1 MAPVSLDSTTSYP
14 SPTAFYEPDPGP
26 VAYTYSDVVPS
37 SVPSVLYQS
46 AGPAPPDTGLHQ
58 FTVYM
63 VILAA
68 VFLLCAGYII
78 GNYYIDKWRAE
89 NMGDDEEKASTGAAF
104 RPPAIAIPPRSATF
118 SRSDRLPHHQQRPLY
133 VSQADM
139 LSGNGRGF
147 FG

>member
-1 MAPVSLDSTTSYP
+1 MRVFLFGIGLRSSTCLWLT
-14 SPTAFYEPDPGP
+14 
-26 VAYTYSDVVPS
+26 
-37 SVPSVLYQS
+37 S

-58 FTVYM
+58 FAVYM

-78 GNYYIDKWRAE
+78 GNYYINKRRAE
-89 NMGDDEEKASTGAAF
+89 NMGDDEEKSSTGAVF
-104 RPPAIAIPPRSATF
+104 RPPAIITIPPRSATF
-118 SRSDRLPHHQQRPLY
+118 GHSNRVPHHQQRPLY
-133 VSQADM
+133 ISQADM